1 MNKLSDQELI
11 TILQKGNDQAIDIL
25 FRRHYSFVCQAVYR
39 ILKDGNTAE
48 DIAQEVFFGLWK
60 KRETLN
66 ITISV
71 KAYLKRAAVNKS
83 LNFIRDQKIKFDD
96 KEEQLPIL
104 SSNQSTTQ
112 QELEAE
118 DLQKKIDEA
127 IDSLPEKCRLVF
139 TLSRFEEMS
148 YKEIAEHLDISI
160 KTVENQISKALKVLR
175 TELGSFLSV
184 VLLLILIQVTF

>member
-1 MNKLSDQELI
+1 MNNLSDQELI
-11 TILQKGNDQAIDIL
+11 TILQKGNDQAIDVL

-66 ITISV
+66 ITLSV

-104 SSNQSTTQ
+104 TSNQSTTQ

-148 YKEIAEHLDISI
+148 YQEIADHLGISI
-160 KTVENQISKALKVLR
+160 KTVENQVSKALKVLR
-175 TELGSFLSV
+175 AKLGPFMSV
-184 VLLLILIQVTF
+184 ALLLILMQTTF

>member
-1 MNKLSDQELI
+1 MNNLSDQELI
-11 TILQKGNDQAIDIL
+11 TILQKGNDQAIDVL

-66 ITISV
+66 ITLSV

-104 SSNQSTTQ
+104 TSSQSTTQ

-148 YKEIAEHLDISI
+148 YQEIADHLGISI

-175 TELGSFLSV
+175 TKLGPFMSV
-184 VLLLILIQVTF
+184 VLLLILMQTTF

>member
-1 MNKLSDQELI
+1 MNDLSDQELI
-11 TILQKGNDQAIDIL
+11 NNLQNGNERAIDIL
-25 FRRHYSFVCQAVYR
+25 FRRHYSFVCHAVYR
-39 ILKDGNTAE
+39 ILKDSNTAE

-60 KRETLN
+60 KRENLN

-71 KAYLKRAAVNKS
+71 KAYLKRAAINKS

-104 SSNQSTTQ
+104 TSNQSTTQ
-112 QELEAE
+112 EKLEAE

-139 TLSRFEEMS
+139 TLSRFEEMT
-148 YKEIAEHLDISI
+148 YQEIADHLGISI
-160 KTVENQISKALKVLR
+160 KTVENQISKALRVLR
-175 TELGSFLSV
+175 SVLGPFMSV
-184 VLLLILIQVTF
+184 ALLLILIHATF